1 MIAGLEL
8 EQISLN
14 TIVALG
20 MKSFLEDPNVR
31 QLLDSDLRLAKSLY
45 QSYGTTVLQ
54 RAVLEV
60 LSLTADGLLW

>member
-8 EQISLN
+8 EQIELN

-20 MKSFLEDPNVR
+20 MKSFFENPHVR
-31 QLLDSDLRLAKSLY
+31 QLLDADLSLARSFY
-45 QSYGTTVLQ
+45 QRCGTTVFQ
-54 RAVLEV
+54 RAVLEL